1 MDKNEKKL
9 IQLREKLLAFK
20 NFKERVEKVLE
31 TNIDA
36 LEQLSEDLYYES
48 NQIEKELDDL
58 KMEMELPDDRWYE
71 DERNK

>member
-9 IQLREKLLAFK
+9 IQLREKLSAFK

-31 TNIDA
+31 TDIDA

-58 KMEMELPDDRWYE
+58 KMEMELPDERWYE